1 MEHSAA
7 LSLPGMASTRTNLYA
22 TTTTVTALGYLQK
35 NAAFK
40 NLLRAERKQKY
51 MKILLSVKCVTN
63 QCR

>member
-22 TTTTVTALGYLQK
+22 TTTVAALGYLQK